1 MPTAVRKSS
10 AKKAARLKSKWGQ
23 LTDQDVSTILSDA
36 GKLADRLQE
45 RYGLALDDAREQA
58 TEFLQS
64 ASEAATAAYDKAVE
78 AFDDGASRAEGA
90 IKDNALLSLGGA
102 LLVGGVIGYLLGA
115 DHSHHSRPR
124 SRW

>member
-1 MPTAVRKSS
+1 MPTAARKSS

-45 RYGLALDDAREQA
+45 RYGLALEDAREQA
-58 TEFLQS
+58 TEFLQN

-115 DHSHHSRPR
+115 DHSHNSRPR